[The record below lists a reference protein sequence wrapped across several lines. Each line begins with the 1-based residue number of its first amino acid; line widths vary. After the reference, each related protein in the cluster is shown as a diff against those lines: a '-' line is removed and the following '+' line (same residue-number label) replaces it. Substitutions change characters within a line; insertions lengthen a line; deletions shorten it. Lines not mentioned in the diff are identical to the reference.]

1 MTQRTEGRRT
11 GAAPQAARAPMVPAV
26 TRALTLLERL
36 AQLREPMTLAKLA
49 TDLAL
54 PKSSVHGLCSTM
66 LSLGYLRRQPD
77 GAYLLGPRV
86 MGLAEA
92 FVAGTDVAQE
102 FNALWAGTAAPD
114 ETVILSLLDGADVI
128 YIAVRN
134 GSRPLGLAF
143 TVGMRL
149 PAHLAATGQVMLAY
163 CDPQWVRKVLPSRLP
178 RMTGHGPVTTDDL
191 LRELQQARRRG
202 YSIDDEAVREG
213 VFCYGVP
220 VFDAAGRAV
229 AGLGMPMHKPLLGAD
244 RGKRHLERLIDVART
259 LSLRLGGTGE
269 PAPLSSPTSPTEAA
283 PKLAR
288 RRSTKALTE

>member
-1 MTQRTEGRRT
+1 M
-11 GAAPQAARAPMVPAV
+11 
-26 TRALTLLERL
+26 RAL
-36 AQLREPMTLAKLA
+36 
-49 TDLAL
+49 
-54 PKSSVHGLCSTM
+54 
-66 LSLGYLRRQPD
+66 
-77 GAYLLGPRV
+77 
-86 MGLAEA
+86 
-92 FVAGTDVAQE
+92 
-102 FNALWAGTAAPD
+102 
-114 ETVILSLLDGADVI
+114 
-128 YIAVRN
+128 
-134 GSRPLGLAF
+134 
-143 TVGMRL
+143 L
-149 PAHLAATGQVMLAY
+149 PA
-163 CDPQWVRKVLPSRLP
+163 RLP
-178 RMTGHGPVTTDDL
+178 RMTNSGPATTEEL
-191 LRELQQARRRG
+191 LGELQQTRRRG